1 MAGIGFEL
9 RKLLKRDN
17 LLGLIQAYGYAGVIS
32 SGPWVLSI
40 VGILI
45 IGVLSYAVVV
55 PDVRIVQ
62 FQVTVTYIIAISL
75 ILTGAFQLSFTRF
88 SADRLFENRKEI
100 ILTNFH
106 AVALLVT
113 LLSGALGLVAIV
125 FLFPEQSIL
134 FRIMA
139 VAGFVTMS
147 NIWIA
152 TIFLSGMKHYRE
164 IVWLYFVGYSITVI
178 AALVLRPLGLEGL
191 VIGFVI
197 GHAALLLGMMS
208 LILRNY
214 TAEKFISF
222 EYFDRANIYPSLM
235 AIGLFYNLGVWVDKF
250 MFWYV
255 PSTSEHVIGPFRAS
269 LIYDLPVFL
278 AYLSIIPG
286 MAIFLVRL
294 ETDFVEY
301 YDAFYNAVRSG
312 GSLETIEEFRNGMVQ
327 TVKLGIYEIVK
338 IQTITV
344 LIFIVTGRAILEWLG
359 ISTLYLSLLH
369 VDLVAAGLQVVFLGI
384 LNVFFYLDKRRI
396 VLFLT
401 AFFVV
406 LNVVLTAI
414 TFKLGPAYY
423 GYGFAAALLIVTM
436 IGAWRLSRTLWRL
449 EYETFMLQ

>member
-9 RKLLKRDN
+9 RRLLKRDN

-45 IGVLSYAVVV
+45 IGVLSYAVVL

-75 ILTGAFQLSFTRF
+75 ILTGVFQLSFTRF
-88 SADRLFENRKEI
+88 SADRLFEHRKEI

-106 AVALLVT
+106 AVALAVT
-113 LLSGALGLVAIV
+113 VMAGVVGVAAIV
-125 FLFPEQSIL
+125 FLFPEQSL
-134 FRIMA
+134 MFRLMA
-139 VAGFVTMS
+139 VAGFVIMS

-164 IVWLYFVGYSITVI
+164 IVWLYFVGYSLTVV
-178 AALVLRPLGLEGL
+178 AALALRGLGLEGL
-191 VIGFVI
+191 LIGFVI
-197 GHAALLLGMMS
+197 GHAALLLGMLT

-214 TAEKFISF
+214 SAERFISF
-222 EYFDRANIYPSLM
+222 EFFDRKMIYPSLM
-235 AIGLFYNLGVWVDKF
+235 AIGFLYNLGVWVDKF
-250 MFWYV
+250 MFWYW
-255 PSTSEHVIGPFRAS
+255 PSTSQPVIGPFRAS

-312 GSLETIEEFRNGMVQ
+312 GSLEVIEEFRNGMVQ

-338 IQTITV
+338 IQAIAV
-344 LIFIVTGRAILEWLG
+344 LLIIVGGRAILDWLG
-359 ISTLYLSLLH
+359 ISTLYLSLLY
-369 VDLVAAGLQVVFLGI
+369 VDVVAAGLQVVFLGI

-401 AFFVV
+401 AAFVV
-406 LNVVLTAI
+406 LNFVLTAI
-414 TFKLGPAYY
+414 TIHLGPPYY
-423 GYGFAAALLIVTM
+423 GYGFACALLIVVM
-436 IGAWRLSRTLWRL
+436 IGAYRLSRTMASL

>member
-9 RKLLKRDN
+9 RRLLKREN

-32 SGPWVLSI
+32 SGAWVLSI
-40 VGILI
+40 VGILV

-62 FQVTVTYIIAISL
+62 FQVTVTYLIAVSL
-75 ILTGAFQLSFTRF
+75 IVTGVFQLSFTRF
-88 SADRLFENRKEI
+88 SADRLFEQRKEI

-113 LLSGALGLVAIV
+113 IGSGLLGMLAIV
-125 FLFPEQSIL
+125 FLFPEQSLL
-134 FRIMA
+134 FRVMA
-139 VAGFVTMS
+139 VAGFVIMS

-164 IVWLYFVGYSITVI
+164 IVWLYFVGYSLTVI
-178 AALVLRPLGLEGL
+178 SALALRPLGLEGL
-191 VIGFVI
+191 LIGFVI
-197 GHAALLLGMMS
+197 GHAALFLGMMT

-214 TAEKFISF
+214 TAERFISF
-222 EYFDRANIYPSLM
+222 EFFDRHAVYPSLM

-255 PSTSEHVIGPFRAS
+255 PATSQAVIGPFRAS
-269 LIYDLPVFL
+269 VIYDLPVFL

-301 YDAFYNAVRSG
+301 YDAFYDAVRSG
-312 GSLETIEEFRNGMVQ
+312 GSLESIEEFRNGMVQ
-327 TVKLGIYEIVK
+327 TVKLGIYEIAK
-338 IQTITV
+338 IQTIAALLV
-344 LIFIVTGRAILEWLG
+344 IVSGRAILEWLG
-359 ISTLYLSLLH
+359 ISTLYLSLLY
-369 VDLVAAGLQVVFLGI
+369 VDVVAAGLQVVFLGI
-384 LNVFFYLDKRRI
+384 LNVFFYLDKRRV

-401 AFFVV
+401 ALFVV
-406 LNVVLTAI
+406 LNVAFTAVTI
-414 TFKLGPAYY
+414 ELGPPYY
-423 GYGFAAALLIVTM
+423 GYGFACALLVVTM
-436 IGAWRLSRTLWRL
+436 LGAWQLSRTLWRL